1 MTLVKR
7 NFNNWNDLFDDFFGG
22 IIANASNEMNMPP
35 VNIHETNNAF
45 QIDVVAPGLQKQDF
59 KLNIKD
65 KILTISYEKVN
76 ESEDKNEKMHR
87 QEYNFKSFKRS
98 FTVDEGID
106 ANAVSAKYEN
116 GILQITLPK
125 KEEVKLQPKEISIL

>member
-7 NFNNWNDLFDDFFGG
+7 NYNHWNNLFDDFFGG
-22 IIANASNEMNMPP
+22 LVANANNELNMPP
-35 VNIHETNNAF
+35 VNIQETDNAF
-45 QIDVVAPGLQKQDF
+45 EVDVVAPGLQKQDF
-59 KLNIKD
+59 KLSIENGA
-65 KILTISYEKVN
+65 LTVSYEKTSET
-76 ESEDKNEKMHR
+76 ESKGEKMHR
-87 QEYNFKSFKRS
+87 QEYVSRSFKRS
-98 FTVDEGID
+98 FTVDENID